1 MSTTITCPHC
11 HQPLQIDEVLKHQ
24 MEASILADAEKKY
37 QQQIEDLKKQTRQ
50 EAIDKVRAE
59 YDAKITATKEEST
72 EREKQVREQQEQIK
86 ELLVQLRTSKS
97 TQEKLEIEYQKK
109 LLAEESTIKEK
120 AKKEAQE
127 ELGMRIA
134 QKDKQL
140 ADLEKQLQDAQRKV
154 QQGSQQLQG
163 EVLELEL
170 EGTLKSSFPF
180 DDISEVPK
188 GVRGADIIQTVH
200 TRGGQNC
207 GTIIWELKNTKVW
220 SAGWVQKLKE
230 DQRQLKANVAIIVS
244 TVLPESI
251 KSFGVVDGVW
261 VVSFELAV
269 NLADIMRQ
277 QLIKIAQVQQAQQGK
292 ATKAEIVYDY
302 LVSNEFRQRIEVLVE
317 YFGQKKEELDREK
330 RYFLKKWEKEEKEIF
345 KVLHTTAGMYGDL
358 QGLIG
363 SALPKVASL
372 ELPEEIE

>member
-1 MSTTITCPHC
+1 MPTIITCPHC
-11 HQPLQIDEVLKHQ
+11 NQPLQIDEVLKHQ
-24 MEASILADAEKKY
+24 LEGTILAEAEAKHK
-37 QQQIEDLKKQTRQ
+37 QQIEELKKQTRQ

-59 YDAKITATKEEST
+59 YDAKISSTKEESA
-72 EREKQVREQQEQIK
+72 EREKQVKEQQEQIK
-86 ELLVQLRTSKS
+86 ELLQQLRSAKN
-97 TQEKLEIEYQKK
+97 TQEQVEIEYQKK

-140 ADLEKQLQDAQRKV
+140 ADLEKQLQDAQRRV

-170 EGTLKSSFPF
+170 ETTLRTQFPF
-180 DDISEVPK
+180 DEIAEVPK
-188 GVRGADIIQTVH
+188 GVRGADIIHTVH

-207 GTIIWELKNTKVW
+207 GTIVWELKNTKVW
-220 SAGWVQKLKE
+220 SASWIQKLKE
-230 DQRQLKANVAIIVS
+230 DQRQLKANVAILVS
-244 TVLPESI
+244 TVLPE
-251 KSFGVVDGVW
+251 GVTGFSLVEGIW
-261 VVSFELAV
+261 VVQFEHAVTLAEV
-269 NLADIMRQ
+269 MRQ

-317 YFGQKKEELDREK
+317 YFSQKRKELQTERN
-330 RYFLKKWEKEEKEIF
+330 YFLKKWDKEEKEIF
-345 KVLHTTAGMYGDL
+345 KVMQTTAGMYGDL

-363 SALPKVASL
+363 SALPKVNSL
-372 ELPEEIE
+372 ELPEEV